1 MTPQEMERCDREI
14 DRLSRRAHW
23 SRVATFIGL
32 LASGAMLMWALIEVA
47 ILVAFYLG
55 EAL

>member
-1 MTPQEMERCDREI
+1 MERCDREI